1 MGLLQAHTVPAGHI
15 RRKKKKGKQNSTL
28 VYPPA
33 QKAQQKTKM
42 HLPGFLLLATS
53 WLPAPGNAGANQNV
67 LAARTIESPSSS
79 SSASP
84 PPPPSANSSSSSLC
98 PPLSPQPLTIAQLS
112 SSFPPRAGIA
122 TSASDLAAVDAI
134 KHALTLY
141 AFAIDGRDWDGLDHV
156 FAPDA
161 TADYGPPIN
170 TLAGRDVIKRTLP
183 PYLTVFAGT
192 QHVLGT
198 QVVSVCDDDG
208 GEEYDGEERE
218 RGELLKRNAV
228 SVTYFT
234 AAHFKNG
241 TEGKGLDEPVGMKD
255 VMYAYGQYQDRW
267 GVQEDGTWKIEHRN
281 LVYMVSFA

>member
-1 MGLLQAHTVPAGHI
+1 
-15 RRKKKKGKQNSTL
+15 
-28 VYPPA
+28 
-33 QKAQQKTKM
+33 M

-79 SSASP
+79 SPSPSPSP
-84 PPPPSANSSSSSLC
+84 PLNSSSSSLC
-98 PPLSPQPLTIAQLS
+98 PPLTPSPLTIAQLS
-112 SSFPPRAGIA
+112 SSFPPLRAA
-122 TSASDLAAVDAI
+122 TTSAWDLAAVAAI

-141 AFAIDGRDWDGLDHV
+141 AFAIDGRDWDGLDAV
-156 FAPDA
+156 FAAGA
-161 TADYGPPIN
+161 TADYGAPIGVL
-170 TLAGRDVIKRTLP
+170 TGGRDEIKRTLP

-198 QVVSVCDDDG
+198 QVVSVCDDG
-208 GEEYDGEERE
+208 GEDDWEERG
-218 RGELLKRNAV
+218 RGREEKRNAV

-241 TEGKGLDEPVGMKD
+241 TEGKGLDEPVGVKD
-255 VMYAYGQYQDRW
+255 VLYAYGQYQDRW

>member
-1 MGLLQAHTVPAGHI
+1 
-15 RRKKKKGKQNSTL
+15 
-28 VYPPA
+28 
-33 QKAQQKTKM
+33 M

-67 LAARTIESPSSS
+67 LAARTIESSSS

-98 PPLSPQPLTIAQLS
+98 PPLTPSPLTIAQLT
-112 SSFPPRAGIA
+112 SSFPPPRAA
-122 TSASDLAAVDAI
+122 TTSAWDLAAVDAI

-141 AFAIDGRDWDGLDHV
+141 AFAIDGRDWDGLDAV
-156 FAPDA
+156 FAPGA
-161 TADYGPPIN
+161 TADYGAPIGVL
-170 TLAGRDVIKRTLP
+170 TGGRDQIKQTLP
-183 PYLTVFAGT
+183 PYLTVFAAT

-198 QVVSVCDDDG
+198 QVVSVCDDG
-208 GEEYDGEERE
+208 GEEYERE
-218 RGELLKRNAV
+218 FKRNAV

-281 LVYMVSFA
+281 LVYMGPFVSDTSS

>member
-1 MGLLQAHTVPAGHI
+1 
-15 RRKKKKGKQNSTL
+15 
-28 VYPPA
+28 
-33 QKAQQKTKM
+33 M
-42 HLPGFLLLATS
+42 HLPSFLLLATS
-53 WLPAPGNAGANQNV
+53 WLPAPGSAGANQNV
-67 LAARTIESPSSS
+67 LARTIESPSSS
-79 SSASP
+79 SLSPPPPP
-84 PPPPSANSSSSSLC
+84 PPPPSANSSSSPSTSC
-98 PPLSPQPLTIAQLS
+98 PLLTPQPLTIAQLS
-112 SSFPPRAGIA
+112 SSFPPPRAA
-122 TSASDLAAVDAI
+122 TTSAWDLAAVDAI

-156 FAPDA
+156 FAPGA
-161 TADYGPPIN
+161 TADYGAPIGVL
-170 TLAGRDVIKRTLP
+170 TGGRDQIKQTLP

-198 QVVSVCDDDG
+198 QVVSVCDDG
-208 GEEYDGEERE
+208 GEEYDGGEEEEEEGRG

-281 LVYMVSFA
+281 LVYMGPFVSETS